1 MGTMIPHLLTDEYHY
16 LPLLFSYFKKK
27 NRLSIVPSTLHFI
40 INDTEQSVSLR
51 DLRKLEFSSMA
62 SFFSFSHAFSS
73 SLFLTLLLLGF
84 YECEAQLTTTFYDTS
99 CPSVSTIVRDQVRQ
113 AQSSD
118 PRILASLTRLFFHDC
133 FANGCDG
140 SILLDN
146 SSTEKGTAP
155 NKNSARG
162 FDIIDKIKVAVEN
175 NCSGIVSCSDIL
187 AITAEASV
195 NLAGGP
201 SWSVLLGRR
210 DGTTTNITAANN
222 LPSPFDSVTVL
233 QQKFAAVN
241 LNVTDLV
248 ALSGAHTF
256 GRAQCRTFNQRLYN
270 FGDTGNPDPS
280 LNTTYLSALQQS
292 CPQGGNSLRGLLQTD
307 QDLLSAAST
316 NASTAPIVNEFAMNQ
331 TAFFES
337 FLEAMIKMGN
347 ISVLTGSNGEIRS
360 NCRQVNEA
368 SG

>member
-1 MGTMIPHLLTDEYHY
+1 MT
-16 LPLLFSYFKKK
+16 
-27 NRLSIVPSTLHFI
+27 
-40 INDTEQSVSLR
+40 
-51 DLRKLEFSSMA
+51 
-62 SFFSFSHAFSS
+62 SFFSSSRAFSS
-73 SLFLTLLLLGF
+73 SSLHNPMLLLLLGF
-84 YECEAQLTTTFYDTS
+84 TIVFHVHECEAQLTTTFYDTT
-99 CPSVSTIVRDQVRQ
+99 CPNVSTIVRDQVRQ

-118 PRILASLTRLFFHDC
+118 QRILASLTRLFFHDC

-146 SSTEKGTAP
+146 SSTIVTEKDAAP
-155 NKNSARG
+155 NNNSVRG
-162 FDIIDKIKVAVEN
+162 FDVIDNIKVAIEN

-187 AITAEASV
+187 AIAAEASV

-201 SWSVLLGRR
+201 TWSVLLGRR
-210 DGTTTNITAANN
+210 DGTTTNLTAANN
-222 LPSPFDSVTVL
+222 LPSPFDNVTTL

-241 LNVTDLV
+241 LNITDLI

-256 GRAQCRTFNQRLYN
+256 GRAQCRTFNQRLFN
-270 FGDTGNPDPS
+270 FSNTGNPDPT

-292 CPQGGNSLRGLLQTD
+292 CPQGGNISVLNDLDVSTPDTFDNKYYTNLQSLRGLLQTD

-316 NASTAPIVNEFAMNQ
+316 NASTAPIVNDFASNQ

-347 ISVLTGSNGEIRS
+347 IDVLTGSNGEIRS
-360 NCRQVNEA
+360 NCRQVNGA
-368 SG
+368 SDMLLIEVGAKRSSSAENI